1 MSDIKQIQVD
11 STTYDIKAVALD
23 SALDAT
29 LIHKSNLVDGF
40 TQSAAGVN
48 ALDAHAGKTLNDG
61 LSSVA
66 GAISTN
72 STLTTTI
79 DTMLANGVYAMNGAS
94 AVGTF
99 PANSGKY
106 GVLSSIKRGTSTF
119 QTLMTAQNIWTRSV
133 DNNVGAWHG
142 HDGEILTGT
151 INGSS
156 TSGGKTTVS
165 VNFDMSSAH
174 LLVAGHG
181 SYANSRGVY
190 IITSGSVYAVVD
202 ASNLTIGM
210 AGGTLTITNSSSSGA
225 GQYWI
230 I

>member
-1 MSDIKQIQVD
+1 MAYVKQVVED
-11 STTYDIKAVALD
+11 DTTYDIKAVALD
-23 SALDAT
+23 STLDAT
-29 LIHKSNLVDGF
+29 LLHKSELVNGF
-40 TQSAAGVN
+40 TATTAGEK
-48 ALDAHAGKTLNDG
+48 ALDAVAGKTLNDG
-61 LSSVA
+61 LSDVA

-72 STLTTTI
+72 SNLTTTI
-79 DTMLANGVYAMNGAS
+79 DTPLANGFYAMNGAS

-133 DNNVGAWHG
+133 DSNVGDWHG

-151 INGSS
+151 INGSG

-190 IITSGSVYAVVD
+190 IITSGSVYAVID

-210 AGGTLTITNSSSSGA
+210 SSGTLTITNSSSSGA